1 MGAGVWIGL
10 WSLGLA
16 VATVAIAIFH
26 RRLQASLATAP
37 RLPLLET
44 APTELPTV
52 SLIIP
57 AYNEQVNITECLD
70 AVLASHLPHP
80 DQLQVIVADDESTD
94 DTAALAAAVA
104 DKRVTVMTVPPR
116 PTDITWRG

>member
-1 MGAGVWIGL
+1 MEPNLIWVGL
-10 WSLGLA
+10 WCLGLL

-44 APTELPTV
+44 APKHLPTV
-52 SLIIP
+52 TLIVP

-70 AVLASHLPHP
+70 AALASHLPNP

-94 DTAALAAAVA
+94 KTAALAAAVA
-104 DKRVTVMTVPPR
+104 LTDKR
-116 PTDITWRG
+116 